1 MIIGISILLGIF
13 VTGNPVRAKVITWR
27 LNDAFPPGGYNSK
40 VNEFFC
46 EKVKELSN
54 GQMEILF
61 YPGSS
66 LGFKYPDV
74 LDVVKNKL
82 VETSTCYPSVVYTSE
97 PILGVADYP
106 FLFPNYDSQRYWYDK
121 VCMPRIKPMLEN
133 KWNTK
138 VLAINAN
145 ASPSRFWT
153 KEPINSMDDLKK
165 LKMRVWCPMHV
176 KALNSLGIKTYYIDT
191 AEVYTA
197 IQQGM
202 ISAVGTGI
210 GSAVEW
216 HLDEILKYGT
226 SVKDAIANWWI
237 IVNLDSFSALDSD
250 LQNALVEAGRLTGW
264 YSVELSRK
272 TQYENMKKL
281 MDGGLIF
288 HKVPDETIKE
298 MHGVVEGRWY
308 ELAKAAGP
316 EATRLLS
323 DTIEFLKIS
332 AWE

>member
-1 MIIGISILLGIF
+1 
-13 VTGNPVRAKVITWR
+13 
-27 LNDAFPPGGYNSK
+27 
-40 VNEFFC
+40 
-46 EKVKELSN
+46 
-54 GQMEILF
+54 
-61 YPGSS
+61 
-66 LGFKYPDV
+66 
-74 LDVVKNKL
+74 
-82 VETSTCYPSVVYTSE
+82 
-97 PILGVADYP
+97 
-106 FLFPNYDSQRYWYDK
+106 
-121 VCMPRIKPMLEN
+121 
-133 KWNTK
+133 
-138 VLAINAN
+138 
-145 ASPSRFWT
+145 
-153 KEPINSMDDLKK
+153 
-165 LKMRVWCPMHV
+165 
-176 KALNSLGIKTYYIDT
+176 
-191 AEVYTA
+191 
-197 IQQGM
+197 M